1 MQWRESGALSRTA
14 ASDRPLQQ
22 QLLGLGDRLGG
33 VEALGADVRAVHDRV
48 AAIEAER
55 ILKLVEPL
63 ARIFVAS
70 YVKVTE
76 RRAPEFGAVNLTKRE
91 VECLRWAA
99 AGKTNDEIATIGS
112 VLEKFDAQKTILSSV
127 INHNPEIETL
137 LAKKTKF
144 HKLSH
149 LSKLP
154 FTTPVGKPETIGADR
169 LALCAAAVYFFPKQ
183 HNLVIGMGSCI
194 TYNFINADHEFLG
207 GGISPGM
214 EMRMKALNQFTAK
227 LPIVKPDGNVPL
239 VGYDT
244 VTNILSG
251 VVIGMAKEIDG
262 FIDVFKE
269 RYGNFNVHLTGGDLV
284 YLAPH
289 LKNQIFADPEL
300 IFKGLYAISEVNNQ

>member
-1 MQWRESGALSRTA
+1 MNTLCFDFGNTRLKVALFQNAKLAEVIVMENDGNETIDS
-14 ASDRPLQQ
+14 
-22 QLLGLGDRLGG
+22 LLK
-33 VEALGADVRAVHDRV
+33 EF
-48 AAIEAER
+48 
-55 ILKLVEPL
+55 EP
-63 ARIFVAS
+63 
-70 YVKVTE
+70 
-76 RRAPEFGAVNLTKRE
+76 
-91 VECLRWAA
+91 
-99 AGKTNDEIATIGS
+99 
-112 VLEKFDAQKTILSSV
+112 QKIILSSV

-137 LAKKTKF
+137 FASKAKF
-144 HKLSH
+144 HKLNH
-149 LSKLP
+149 LSDLP

-169 LALCAAAVYFFPKQ
+169 LALSAAAVYFYPKQ

-214 EMRMKALNQFTAK
+214 EMRMRSLNQFTAK

-251 VVIGMAKEIDG
+251 VVIGMANEIDG
-262 FIDVFKE
+262 FIDSYKV

>member
-1 MQWRESGALSRTA
+1 MNTICFDFGNTR
-14 ASDRPLQQ
+14 
-22 QLLGLGDRLGG
+22 
-33 VEALGADVRAVHDRV
+33 
-48 AAIEAER
+48 
-55 ILKLVEPL
+55 LKLAFFQEKKL
-63 ARIFVAS
+63 I
-70 YVKVTE
+70 
-76 RRAPEFGAVNLTKRE
+76 E
-91 VECLRWAA
+91 VVVIE
-99 AGKTNDEIATIGS
+99 NDATGTIEE
-112 VLEKFDAQKTILSSV
+112 VIRKYDPQKTILSSV
-127 INHNPEIETL
+127 INHNHEIETL
-137 LAKKTKF
+137 LESKTKF
-144 HKLSH
+144 HKLNH

-169 LALCAAAVYFFPKQ
+169 LALTAAAVHFFPKQ

-239 VGYDT
+239 IGYDT

-251 VVIGMAKEIDG
+251 VVIGMANEIDG
-262 FIDVFKE
+262 FIDQYKDRF
-269 RYGNFNVHLTGGDLV
+269 GNFNVHLTGGDLV

-300 IFKGLYAISEVNNQ
+300 IFKGLYAISESNS

>member
-1 MQWRESGALSRTA
+1 MC
-14 ASDRPLQQ
+14 SDINFH
-22 QLLGLGDRLGG
+22 G
-33 VEALGADVRAVHDRV
+33 
-48 AAIEAER
+48 
-55 ILKLVEPL
+55 
-63 ARIFVAS
+63 IFVLMS
-70 YVKVTE
+70 STLCFDFGNTRLKVALFQNAKLTE
-76 RRAPEFGAVNLTKRE
+76 VIVIEND
-91 VECLRWAA
+91 
-99 AGKTNDEIATIGS
+99 GKETIGS
-112 VLEKFDAQKTILSSV
+112 VLKEFEPQKIILSSV
-127 INHNPEIETL
+127 INHDTEIETM
-137 LAKKTKF
+137 LASKAKF
-144 HKLSH
+144 HKVNH
-149 LSKLP
+149 LSNLP

-169 LALCAAAVYFFPKQ
+169 LALAAAAVYFFPKQ

-244 VTNILSG
+244 ATNILSG
-251 VVIGMAKEIDG
+251 VVMGMAKEIDG
-262 FIDVFKE
+262 FIDVYKE